1 MSRQAL
7 KSNPAAGNVP
17 QPRGDLEESDIND
30 FEREEDAPIDDPG
43 DAQRTSKS
51 EPDGDG
57 EEG

>member
-1 MSRQAL
+1 MST

-17 QPRGDLEESDIND
+17 QPRDVEIPELGDFVSSDD
-30 FEREEDAPIDDPG
+30 EAPIDDPG

>member
-1 MSRQAL
+1 MSKQVSRT
-7 KSNPAAGNVP
+7 NPAAGNVP
-17 QPRGDLEESDIND
+17 QPRGDLEESGAYD
-30 FEREEDAPIDDPG
+30 FERDEDAPIDDPG

>member
-1 MSRQAL
+1 MSRTR
-7 KSNPAAGNVP
+7 NPAAGNVP
-17 QPRGDLEESDIND
+17 QPLRDSTELN
-30 FEREEDAPIDDPG
+30 FERVQEDAPIDDPG